1 MFGLGSVLVL
11 GTFRMSRRG
20 SVFSSSPFGMFGVRP
35 VPTMRL
41 AQLLRFFE
49 VVTFAGDKGRGCK
62 NQEQVEGF
70 HRAP

>member
-1 MFGLGSVLVL
+1 MLGLWSVLFL
-11 GTFRMSRRG
+11 GAFRMSSRG
-20 SVFSSSPFGMFGVRP
+20 SVSASSAFGVFGMCSTVG
-35 VPTMRL
+35 L